1 MPSSTPLA
9 RRALLSGRHS
19 RSLETP
25 CPERIVEV
33 FDRHG
38 VEYLVV
44 GGVAARAYGATR
56 ETRDF
61 DCLVRRA
68 KVNLDQLALALRELH
83 ARLRVH
89 GLSDAEAAQLPMQI
103 DAASLNAIEISTWR
117 TDAGDLD
124 VLIDIPGRDG
134 LRRRYEDLTPN
145 ARALEYAGVAVRVAG
160 LGDIIASKEWANR
173 PKDREALPELYDLRN
188 RSY

>member
-1 MPSSTPLA
+1 
-9 RRALLSGRHS
+9 
-19 RSLETP
+19 
-25 CPERIVEV
+25 
-33 FDRHG
+33 
-38 VEYLVV
+38 
-44 GGVAARAYGATR
+44 
-56 ETRDF
+56 
-61 DCLVRRA
+61 
-68 KVNLDQLALALRELH
+68 
-83 ARLRVH
+83 
-89 GLSDAEAAQLPMQI
+89 MQI